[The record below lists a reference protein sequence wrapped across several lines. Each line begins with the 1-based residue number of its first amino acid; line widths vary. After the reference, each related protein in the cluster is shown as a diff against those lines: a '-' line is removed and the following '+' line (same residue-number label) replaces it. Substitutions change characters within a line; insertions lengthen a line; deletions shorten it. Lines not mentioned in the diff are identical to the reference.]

1 MTMIGSA
8 RSDERGKIT
17 GGKAG
22 DQTSKEVSTQAYYMH
37 SKGWV
42 LLRAKESGI
51 GNKIASA
58 MIDACSNENIGY
70 DQSQRDSIVSLFK
83 KKMKL
88 SEIDKACECDCSKL
102 IQLCVWEATGKD
114 PGNFTTANA
123 VSTLSRTGFFEPA
136 VDVDKD
142 TVLYTG
148 DILCTKT
155 KGHIVAVTEGK
166 SRTVKKKEQYI
177 TTANLHIR
185 SGAGTDNNS
194 LSVLKKGTT
203 CTVIKKGY
211 DVGSTEWFKVK
222 ANNITGFVSSKFL
235 SKK

>member
-1 MTMIGSA
+1 MIGSA

-22 DQTSKEVSTQAYYMH
+22 DQTSREVGTQEYYMH

-42 LLRAKESGI
+42 LLRAKDSDI
-51 GNKIASA
+51 GNGIASA
-58 MIDACSNENIGY
+58 MIDACANENIGY

-83 KKMKL
+83 KTKKL

-114 PGNFTTANA
+114 PGNFTTWNA
-123 VSTLSRTGFFEPA
+123 VSILDKTGYFEPA

-142 TVLYTG
+142 TVLYDG

-166 SRTVKKKEQYI
+166 KRTKKKEEKYV

-185 SGAGTDNNS
+185 SGAGTDNDS
-194 LSVLKKGTT
+194 IGVLKNGTT
-203 CTVIKKGY
+203 CTVLKKGF
-211 DVGSTEWFKVK
+211 DVGKTEWFKVK
-222 ANNITGFVSSKFL
+222 ANGLTGFVSSKFL

>member
-8 RSDERGKIT
+8 RSDERGKII

-22 DQTSKEVSTQAYYMH
+22 DQTSREVSTQSYYVH

-42 LLRAKESGI
+42 LLRAKENEI
-51 GNKIASA
+51 GNGIASA
-58 MIDACSNENIGY
+58 MIDACANENIGY
-70 DQSQRDSIVSLFK
+70 DQGQRDSIVSLFK
-83 KKMKL
+83 KTKKL

-114 PGNFTTANA
+114 PGNFTTASA
-123 VSTLSRTGFFEPA
+123 VSVLSKTGYFEPA
-136 VDVDKD
+136 VDVTKD

-155 KGHIVAVTEGK
+155 KGHIVAVTKGK
-166 SRTVKKKEQYI
+166 ARSSKKEKYV
-177 TTANLHIR
+177 TTANLNVR
-185 SGAGTDNNS
+185 SGAGIDKDRLGT
-194 LSVLKKGTT
+194 LKKGTT
-203 CTVIKKGY
+203 CTVLSKGHE
-211 DVGSTEWFKVK
+211 VNGVEWFKVESS
-222 ANNITGFVSSKFL
+222 ALTGFVSSKYL